1 MGGSYWLL
9 LLVGGILLLSI
20 NCGDASCPQDGR
32 PGVNGGPGRDGLPG
46 PKGEKGEPAVY
57 FPVDQLCL
65 ASLSGISGPRGAQG
79 PMGPKGY
86 SGQLGPRGE
95 PGSTGKPG
103 PDGVQIGQGEGFRR
117 EYSSTNVLFSVVRE
131 TRYVQLKYSA
141 VVLTNPSEFN
151 LQTGVFT
158 CSAPGIY
165 YFTFNSVAKVSM
177 CLAIN
182 SNTLNA
188 RLGFCDHNNR
198 NLDQVLSGGVVLQL
212 EAGQQVWL
220 ESFREIQQSSDF
232 NDRRDKQVIFNGFLL
247 F

>member
-1 MGGSYWLL
+1 TDQEQHPYTGSRLTL
-9 LLVGGILLLSI
+9 
-20 NCGDASCPQDGR
+20 
-32 PGVNGGPGRDGLPG
+32 
-46 PKGEKGEPAVY
+46 K
-57 FPVDQLCL
+57 
-65 ASLSGISGPRGAQG
+65 GISGPRGAQG

-103 PDGVQIGQGEGFRR
+103 PDGAPQKK
-117 EYSSTNVLFSVVRE
+117 SAFSVIR
-131 TRYVQLKYSA
+131 TNNRYPQVGQVTHLESSA
-141 VVLTNPSEFN
+141 HDEFN

-188 RLGFCDHNNR
+188 RLVLVWSRFSCF
-198 NLDQVLSGGVVLQL
+198 LSQSLFLQVLSGGVVLQL

>member
-46 PKGEKGEPAVY
+46 PKGEKGEPVLEQY
-57 FPVDQLCL
+57 TGSRLTL
-65 ASLSGISGPRGAQG
+65 KGISGPRGAQG

-103 PDGVQIGQGEGFRR
+103 PDGVQIGQVKKAPQKK
-117 EYSSTNVLFSVVRE
+117 SAFSVIR
-131 TRYVQLKYSA
+131 TNNRYPQVGQNVAFESA

>member
-46 PKGEKGEPAVY
+46 PKGEKGEPVLEQY
-57 FPVDQLCL
+57 TGSRLTL
-65 ASLSGISGPRGAQG
+65 KGISGPRGAQG

-131 TRYVQLKYSA
+131 TNVAFESA